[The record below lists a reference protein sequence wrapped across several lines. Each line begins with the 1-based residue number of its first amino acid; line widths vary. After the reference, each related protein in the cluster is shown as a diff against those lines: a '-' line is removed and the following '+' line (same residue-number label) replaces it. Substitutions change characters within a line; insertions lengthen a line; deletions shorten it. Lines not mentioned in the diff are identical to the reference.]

1 MAMAAEPV
9 VEVPDHGN
17 CPICQVPM
25 VAKEEPLPTDS
36 EFPSFAAAPPLAF
49 TSGLAAEPLD
59 LVITRD
65 MSICVLSAHVD

>member
-1 MAMAAEPV
+1 MAAEPV

-17 CPICQVPM
+17 CPICQVQM
-25 VAKEEPLPTDS
+25 VAKEEPLPT
-36 EFPSFAAAPPLAF
+36 FAAAPPLAL
-49 TSGLAAEPLD
+49 TSVLAAEPLD

>member
-1 MAMAAEPV
+1 
-9 VEVPDHGN
+9 
-17 CPICQVPM
+17 M

-59 LVITRD
+59 LVIIRD
-65 MSICVLSAHVD
+65 ISICVLSAHVD